1 MGMANAG
8 AFIGLYALF
17 LGAPFALATLGRNWL
32 ISLLGPDWWLAP
44 LALMAV
50 LSTAGPFMY
59 IFLQRRAEAII
70 LREQHRYQ
78 DILKKATMGMTRI
91 RNLEKLLKLI
101 VYVVTKTVR
110 ISHCAVYLYDAH
122 SEKFLLEASRNF
134 KSSPAA
140 SIGKKNEL
148 IIWLEDQCRPIDY
161 AEAKAI
167 HKNLEL
173 HLRRLNAS
181 VVVPCF
187 LEHGLIGLL
196 ILGEKLSG
204 AAYTQED
211 LYIFSAL
218 ANQAALAL
226 ENALFILRSKMM
238 QEQISQAEK
247 MATIGTMADGLSHQI
262 NNRFHSLS
270 MIAGDS
276 LDSLNLADIKNYPK
290 EARELFSQLKHAL
303 ERIQANVMQGKEVVG
318 GLLKYTRKAEA
329 GLSAVSIDEI
339 IDGALEMV
347 KFKVNLSEIEVLRNY
362 PPELSKVNV
371 NLAQLEEVF
380 FNLIDN
386 SYDAISQRKQLL
398 KEKDYSG
405 RITISCSGQPQDNL
419 LSVIFADNGIG
430 LQEKERSKVFTP
442 FFTTKTSSRRGTG
455 LGLFV
460 IQRIITQLH
469 QGRISFE
476 SEYARGTRFIL
487 ELPVANGK

>member
-1 MGMANAG
+1 MVESHDRNKRRDTCAG
-8 AFIGLYALF
+8 CTRASKRGSKAKERLF
-17 LGAPFALATLGRNWL
+17 A
-32 ISLLGPDWWLAP
+32 I
-44 LALMAV
+44 AV
-50 LSTAGPFMY
+50 
-59 IFLQRRAEAII
+59 
-70 LREQHRYQ
+70 
-78 DILKKATMGMTRI
+78 
-91 RNLEKLLKLI
+91 
-101 VYVVTKTVR
+101 
-110 ISHCAVYLYDAH
+110 
-122 SEKFLLEASRNF
+122 NF
-134 KSSPAA
+134 
-140 SIGKKNEL
+140 
-148 IIWLEDQCRPIDY
+148 CRPLCLAD
-161 AEAKAI
+161 
-167 HKNLEL
+167 
-173 HLRRLNAS
+173 
-181 VVVPCF
+181 
-187 LEHGLIGLL
+187 LL
-196 ILGEKLSG
+196 TDESG
-204 AAYTQED
+204 RQED
-211 LYIFSAL
+211 LRPLIVS
-218 ANQAALAL
+218 
-226 ENALFILRSKMM
+226 RS
-238 QEQISQAEK
+238 
-247 MATIGTMADGLSHQI
+247 
-262 NNRFHSLS
+262 
-270 MIAGDS
+270 
-276 LDSLNLADIKNYPK
+276 
-290 EARELFSQLKHAL
+290 
-303 ERIQANVMQGKEVVG
+303 VVEEWSRC
-318 GLLKYTRKAEA
+318 RKGSSRSWLQTEGS